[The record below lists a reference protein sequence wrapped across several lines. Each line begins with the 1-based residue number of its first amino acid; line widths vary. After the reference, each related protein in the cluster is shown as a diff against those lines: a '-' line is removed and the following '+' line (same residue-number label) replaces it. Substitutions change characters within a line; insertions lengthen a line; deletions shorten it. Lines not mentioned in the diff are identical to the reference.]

1 MNTQPSELPMCK
13 QKKTILKNSVFAIN
27 EKPNVIQSY
36 TLCTYKTRSIRNIMS
51 EDRKLQQL
59 ENTAILY

>member
-13 QKKTILKNSVFAIN
+13 QNKMLQNSVFAID

-36 TLCTYKTRSIRNIMS
+36 ILCTYKTRSIRNIMS
-51 EDRKLQQL
+51 EDRQLQQL
-59 ENTAILY
+59 ENTVIVY